1 MKRSGWNYYVLLTLL
16 APKAE
21 PGERVVDT
29 LFEKAMLLSGFT
41 AGRYQVSWKSYSR
54 IFPGGREE
62 KLAGEPEECEK
73 FVFSVLRSYCETNRH
88 QKCGSARRVPLPHH
102 EPSAALDA

>member
-1 MKRSGWNYYVLLTLL
+1 MKRSGWNCYFYVLVLLTLL

-41 AGRYQVSWKSYSR
+41 AGRYKVSWKR
-54 IFPGGREE
+54 
-62 KLAGEPEECEK
+62 
-73 FVFSVLRSYCETNRH
+73 
-88 QKCGSARRVPLPHH
+88 SARGRSRATVGVSQ
-102 EPSAALDA
+102 EAE